1 MFPLRLSSLRI
12 KSRYAAYTFSPPP
25 RFFLHSSPLPRHPSK
40 TSNVKSRERS
50 FEKQK
55 FSNYLAVLFIIFNAK
70 KPVRCKILIDVI
82 IVRAISSTQKERE
95 NIYIYIYIHDKQ
107 YALQHFLDVWHIV
120 RERERERERIG
131 VVNGKNGAQKAR
143 RKNRDGGGFGWRQ
156 IYRRGII
163 KYAAKHDAVF
173 AREQRDK
180 SWLKLAPTA

>member
-95 NIYIYIYIHDKQ
+95 NIYIYIYIYTRQTIRLTTFPRCVTHRERK
-107 YALQHFLDVWHIV
+107 
-120 RERERERERIG
+120 RERERESASSM
-131 VVNGKNGAQKAR
+131 GKTAR
-143 RKNRDGGGFGWRQ
+143 RKRGGKTVTEAVLDED
-156 IYRRGII
+156 
-163 KYAAKHDAVF
+163 KYIGEV
-173 AREQRDK
+173 
-180 SWLKLAPTA
+180 L

>member
-95 NIYIYIYIHDKQ
+95 NIYIYTRQTIRLTTFPRCVTHRERK
-107 YALQHFLDVWHIV
+107 
-120 RERERERERIG
+120 RERESW
-131 VVNGKNGAQKAR
+131 R
-143 RKNRDGGGFGWRQ
+143 RQWEK
-156 IYRRGII
+156 RRGGKTVTEAVLDED
-163 KYAAKHDAVF
+163 KYIGEV
-173 AREQRDK
+173 
-180 SWLKLAPTA
+180 L

>member
-95 NIYIYIYIHDKQ
+95 NIYIYIYTTNNTPYNISSMCDTSWEK
-107 YALQHFLDVWHIV
+107 
-120 RERERERERIG
+120 ERERENRRRQWEKRRAESAAEKPWRRRFWMKTNISERYYKVCGETRCG
-131 VVNGKNGAQKAR
+131 VCTRATR
-143 RKNRDGGGFGWRQ
+143 
-156 IYRRGII
+156 
-163 KYAAKHDAVF
+163 
-173 AREQRDK
+173 
-180 SWLKLAPTA
+180 